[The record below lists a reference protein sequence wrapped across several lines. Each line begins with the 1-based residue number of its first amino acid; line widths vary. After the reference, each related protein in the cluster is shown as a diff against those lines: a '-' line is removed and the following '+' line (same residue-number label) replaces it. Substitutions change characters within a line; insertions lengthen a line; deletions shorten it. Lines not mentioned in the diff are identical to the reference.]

1 MQVTAKLSLA
11 KGQGHRQQGLGQR
24 AAGGRPEPV
33 IYSDCYFEPGQTLG
47 EKSKIAP
54 PFPEVP
60 LTCIP
65 QDPIAPPP

>member
-11 KGQGHRQQGLGQR
+11 KGQGHGQQGLGQR
-24 AAGGRPEPV
+24 AAGRRPESV

-54 PFPEVP
+54 PFSEVP
-60 LTCIP
+60 HSCFP
-65 QDPIAPPP
+65 QDPTAPPS